1 MVCSVP
7 QPWKPLISLSNSLQQ
22 FKRYGWITLLIWF
35 CMVAP
40 AQAQL
45 LLRVAIED
53 GVNQIKVGSTTKAV
67 VRDGSGQPLGEL
79 AAMGGGVA
87 QAKSGKVALG
97 NWQGNQ
103 LWIDPS
109 QNGNVWIGNAWYRG
123 RVLLLPRN
131 GGLTAINY
139 VDLEEYLYSVL
150 GAEMDGGWPQEA
162 LKSQAV
168 AARTYALYKRQR
180 SNGIFDVGDD
190 QNWQVYKGL
199 ITESAGTRSA
209 VSATRGQVLIYN
221 GQAILAAFH
230 SSSGGHTENVEDVW
244 NEPLPYLRGV
254 PDFDQGTPVFEW
266 TKTFSQADLSKR
278 ISGVGNITAMT
289 PQRTS
294 AYGSIL
300 TMKVV
305 GDKGVRVISGEDIAA
320 ALGLR
325 STRFQVNRKSGT
337 TSFQVT
343 GRGFGHGVGLSQWG
357 AYNLARAGY
366 NYQQI
371 LAHYYR
377 NTNLAKI
384 DVR

>member
-97 NWQGNQ
+97 NWQGSQ

-123 RVLLLPRN
+123 RVLLVPRN

-190 QNWQVYKGL
+190 QTWQVYKGL
-199 ITESAGTRSA
+199 ITESTGTRSA

>member
-97 NWQGNQ
+97 NWQGSQ

-123 RVLLLPRN
+123 RVLLVPRN

-190 QNWQVYKGL
+190 QTWQVYKGL
-199 ITESAGTRSA
+199 ITESTGTRSA

-244 NEPLPYLRGV
+244 NETLPYLRGV

>member
-7 QPWKPLISLSNSLQQ
+7 QSWNPLVSFPTSLQRV
-22 FKRYGWITLLIWF
+22 KRYWWTTLLIWL
-35 CMVAP
+35 CWVAP

-53 GVNQIKVGSTTKAV
+53 GANQVKVGSTTKAI
-67 VRDGSGQPLGEL
+67 VRDGNGQALGEL
-79 AAMGGGVA
+79 VAMGGGVA
-87 QAKSGKVALG
+87 QTKSGKVALG
-97 NWQGNQ
+97 NWQGSQ

-109 QNGNVWIGNAWYRG
+109 NNGNVWIGNGWYRG
-123 RVLLLPRN
+123 RVLLVPRN
-131 GGLTAINY
+131 GKLTAINY

-162 LKSQAV
+162 LKAQAV

-190 QNWQVYKGL
+190 QGWQVYKGL
-199 ITESAGTRSA
+199 VTESTGTVAA
-209 VSATRGQVLIYN
+209 VNATRGQVLTYN

-230 SSSGGHTENVEDVW
+230 SASGGHTENVEDVW

-278 ISGVGNITAMT
+278 ISGVGSITTMT

-294 AYGSIL
+294 AFGSIL
-300 TMKVV
+300 AMKVV
-305 GDKGVRVISGEDIAA
+305 GDKGTRVMSGEDIAS

-325 STRFQVNRKSGT
+325 STRFQISRKSGT

-343 GRGFGHGVGLSQWG
+343 GRGFGHAVGLSQWG
-357 AYNLARAGY
+357 AYNLARGGY

-384 DVR
+384 EVR